1 VTPAFI
7 HVHNSESTTGRD
19 LKPGPISSDSDTG
32 LVDTVMESI
41 DRSLRSIEESVL
53 GLEAVAT
60 RLRPSRETRIDLEFV
75 LHNML
80 YDVAEPS
87 PLPELGQDRRH
98 RLVTDHASGSPLDRL
113 AISA

>member
-1 VTPAFI
+1 
-7 HVHNSESTTGRD
+7 
-19 LKPGPISSDSDTG
+19 
-32 LVDTVMESI
+32 MESI